1 MYLKEK
7 CEGHRFNVHIFMV
20 VLLTFL
26 CRPTDKNAGFKGRNR
41 KDAIFTAEIVT
52 ELFEEEEDLRPY

>member
-1 MYLKEK
+1 MKGI
-7 CEGHRFNVHIFMV
+7 CFNVHIYMV
-20 VLLTFL
+20 VLLTLL

-52 ELFEEEEDLRPY
+52 ELFEEEDLRPY